1 MELSFNP
8 KCFRLPTENYTQKLL
23 TQGVYNSEFRMIV
36 SLSGGRACLASVEPG
51 VGQGQVCKK
60 GRKKGRRLI
69 SEIYLFV
76 QIVCPKREGVVVKQ
90 DGS

>member
-1 MELSFNP
+1 M
-8 KCFRLPTENYTQKLL
+8 
-23 TQGVYNSEFRMIV
+23 
-36 SLSGGRACLASVEPG
+36 ASVEPG
-51 VGQGQVCKK
+51 VGQGQLCKK

-76 QIVCPKREGVVVKQ
+76 QIVSPKRESHAVKQ